1 VKTTANDEVALGQ
14 DARAAGGQMNATAT
28 IVPAPPQHMQALQR
42 ANKVRLARAE
52 LKRRIAAGEIYA
64 SEVILEC
71 PWEADSMSVADLLM
85 SQRRWGHTRCR
96 NFLAGVPMSET
107 KTVGSMTQRQR
118 HALSDMLGRQPGRT
132 RSQPRRDE
140 RMTTLVRA

>member
-1 VKTTANDEVALGQ
+1 MTPSATIAPGPQHLQAL
-14 DARAAGGQMNATAT
+14 ARANA
-28 IVPAPPQHMQALQR
+28 
-42 ANKVRLARAE
+42 VRLARAE
-52 LKRRIAAGEIYA
+52 LKRRIAAGEISA
-64 SEVILEC
+64 SEVILTC

-118 HALSDMLGRQPGRT
+118 HALSDMLSRQAGRG
-132 RSQPRRDE
+132 RSQMRRSE
-140 RMTTLVRA
+140 RLTRVVGG

>member
-1 VKTTANDEVALGQ
+1 
-14 DARAAGGQMNATAT
+14 MNATAT
-28 IVPAPPQHMQALQR
+28 IAPAPPQHMQALQR

-52 LKRRIAAGEIYA
+52 LKRRIAAGEISA
-64 SEVILEC
+64 SEVILTC
-71 PWEADSMSVADLLM
+71 PWEADSMTVADLLM

-118 HALSDMLGRQPGRT
+118 HALAEMLHRQGRRARQHDRG
-132 RSQPRRDE
+132 E
-140 RMTTLVRA
+140 RITTLVGA